1 MPIRGQT
8 PVNQN
13 HEDSGSDPSRVVR
26 ERPPGGSVKRQRGV
40 RASVDEPVEVPGYEV
55 SDHAI
60 GVLAEREIQTTWVV
74 RVLAAPER
82 TQRDRSDAELMH
94 ALGRIA
100 ERDGRVLRVV
110 YNAAVRP
117 PRIVTVYF
125 DRRERGK
132 T

>member
-1 MPIRGQT
+1 M
-8 PVNQN
+8 
-13 HEDSGSDPSRVVR
+13 
-26 ERPPGGSVKRQRGV
+26 
-40 RASVDEPVEVPGYEV
+40 EVPGYEL
-55 SDHAI
+55 SEHAT
-60 GVLAEREIQTTWVV
+60 GVLAEREIATTWVV

-82 TQRDRSDAELMH
+82 TERDRSDPELMH

-110 YNAAVRP
+110 YNAVVQP
-117 PRIVTVYF
+117 PRIVTAYF

>member
-1 MPIRGQT
+1 MG
-8 PVNQN
+8 
-13 HEDSGSDPSRVVR
+13 
-26 ERPPGGSVKRQRGV
+26 
-40 RASVDEPVEVPGYEV
+40 VPGYEL
-55 SDHAI
+55 SDHAME
-60 GVLAEREIQTTWVV
+60 VLTEREIPTTWVI

-82 TQRDRSDAELMH
+82 TERDRSDPELMH

-110 YNAAVRP
+110 YNALVQP
-117 PRIVTVYF
+117 PRIVTAYF